1 MDRFHLP
8 LDFNLNPKYYAQM
21 GWIFKMSLT
30 GSTEHDMNEVSFPL
44 DPLLSAFCLL
54 DTDFQEIC
62 YGEML
67 LAVL

>member
-1 MDRFHLP
+1 
-8 LDFNLNPKYYAQM
+8 
-21 GWIFKMSLT
+21 MSLT